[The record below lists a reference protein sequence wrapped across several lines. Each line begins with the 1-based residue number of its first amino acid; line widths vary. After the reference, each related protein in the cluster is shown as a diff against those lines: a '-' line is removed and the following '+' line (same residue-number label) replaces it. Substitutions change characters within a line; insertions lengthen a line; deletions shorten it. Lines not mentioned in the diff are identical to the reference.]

1 MITFG
6 GPIEGNGAG
15 CEGYYKEIEE
25 ELCQKCFGGEDL
37 ANFGCKM
44 VMEAPSDVYEM
55 EGTYGYDPG
64 NRSFCCVSACTY
76 V

>member
-1 MITFG
+1 VPEM
-6 GPIEGNGAG
+6 
-15 CEGYYKEIEE
+15 
-25 ELCQKCFGGEDL
+25 LGGEDL
-37 ANFGCKM
+37 ANFYKNLEKKAKEKGCQM